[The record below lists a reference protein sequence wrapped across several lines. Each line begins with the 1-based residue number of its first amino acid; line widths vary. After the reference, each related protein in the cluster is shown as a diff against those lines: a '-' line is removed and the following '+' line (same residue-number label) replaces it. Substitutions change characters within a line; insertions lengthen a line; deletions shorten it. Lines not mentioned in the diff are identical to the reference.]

1 MLKSTEL
8 IGLLSGQL
16 TEKTIV
22 SICLLRNYK
31 KLCVQVQF
39 GSRMMSVCFSSEYIY
54 KKTRWSLTGFHQR
67 LCLCLLWPWP
77 FDLLSM
83 SQVQVHTW
91 PSFGENIYKDIVFA
105 RFIGSLPAVNLTF
118 YLWSQ
123 NLISTSKNPSTSVTK
138 TEWNSL
144 HWVLRYGVHK
154 VFGTQCASREM
165 TFCTES
171 SKDKRLTQQQL
182 AASLWVTSAQCG
194 SFSIMLK
201 LVLRTAVMKSFCWWL
216 Q

>member
-1 MLKSTEL
+1 MELDGLPSTVMPL
-8 IGLLSGQL
+8 PAVTLTFDLLTFWL
-16 TEKTIV
+16 
-22 SICLLRNYK
+22 
-31 KLCVQVQF
+31 
-39 GSRMMSVCFSSEYIY
+39 
-54 KKTRWSLTGFHQR
+54 
-67 LCLCLLWPWP
+67 

-83 SQVQVHTW
+83 SQSQVYTW
-91 PSFGENIYKDIVFA
+91 SNFGENIYKDIVFT
-105 RFIGSLPAVNLTF
+105 RFLGSLPAVTLIF
-118 YLWSQ
+118 DLWSQ
-123 NLISTSKNPSTSVTK
+123 KLIITSKNPTISVTK

-154 VFGTQCASREM
+154 VFGTQYASREM

-171 SKDKRLTQQQL
+171 NKDKGLTQQQL